1 MLHASRVLGARVGA
15 PLARRAARPLSDA
28 AGGLQLSFSSPHT
41 VFYFEQ
47 GVDSVTLPGV
57 SGEYGVTSG
66 HSPLAEQLKPGVVSI
81 IHAARPR
88 RLSPRGGGF
97 RTRAAAAGRPHPRE
111 RFAPPRARAK
121 RAPSQAGDEPEKY
134 FVSGGF
140 AFTDDVKTEVSALEA
155 IKLEDLDADKIKAEY
170 SKVASA
176 EDDES
181 KLVAET
187 TKAMA
192 AAIGVTL

>member
-111 RFAPPRARAK
+111 RLARRARARNAK
-121 RAPSQAGDEPEKY
+121 HPRRATSRRSTSSPA
-134 FVSGGF
+134 
-140 AFTDDVKTEVSALEA
+140 
-155 IKLEDLDADKIKAEY
+155 
-170 SKVASA
+170 ASR
-176 EDDES
+176 S
-181 KLVAET
+181 RT
-187 TKAMA
+187 T
-192 AAIGVTL
+192 

>member
-1 MLHASRVLGARVGA
+1 M
-15 PLARRAARPLSDA
+15 SDA
-28 AGGLQLSFSSPHT
+28 RGRRRSTAS
-41 VFYFEQ
+41 
-47 GVDSVTLPGV
+47 
-57 SGEYGVTSG
+57 
-66 HSPLAEQLKPGVVSI
+66 
-81 IHAARPR
+81 AREVR
-88 RLSPRGGGF
+88 
-97 RTRAAAAGRPHPRE
+97 
-111 RFAPPRARAK
+111 PPRARAK
-121 RAPSQAGDEPEKY
+121 RETSQAGDEPEKY

>member
-1 MLHASRVLGARVGA
+1 M
-15 PLARRAARPLSDA
+15 RAATRLAPRLAQRSIRPLSDS

-57 SGEYGVTSG
+57 SGEYGVTAG

-81 IHAARPR
+81 IHAVRPR
-88 RLSPRGGGF
+88 RRGGIIF
-97 RTRAAAAGRPHPRE
+97 RGAGVG
-111 RFAPPRARAK
+111 ARARA
-121 RAPSQAGDEPEKY
+121 RRRRRRRVPSQAGDEPEKY

-140 AFTDDVKTEVSALEA
+140 AFTDDVETEVSALEA
-155 IKLEDLDADKIKAEY
+155 IKLEDLDGDKIKAEY
-170 SKVASA
+170 AKVAS
-176 EDDES
+176 DES
-181 KLVAET
+181 DEGKIAAET

-192 AAIGVTL
+192 AAIGMTL

>member
-1 MLHASRVLGARVGA
+1 MLAASRVLGARVGA

-28 AGGLQLSFSSPHT
+28 AAGLQLSFSSPHT

-81 IHAARPR
+81 IHA
-88 RLSPRGGGF
+88 
-97 RTRAAAAGRPHPRE
+97 
-111 RFAPPRARAK
+111 
-121 RAPSQAGDEPEKY
+121 AGDEPEKY

>member
-1 MLHASRVLGARVGA
+1 
-15 PLARRAARPLSDA
+15 
-28 AGGLQLSFSSPHT
+28 
-41 VFYFEQ
+41 
-47 GVDSVTLPGV
+47 
-57 SGEYGVTSG
+57 
-66 HSPLAEQLKPGVVSI
+66 
-81 IHAARPR
+81 
-88 RLSPRGGGF
+88 
-97 RTRAAAAGRPHPRE
+97 
-111 RFAPPRARAK
+111 
-121 RAPSQAGDEPEKY
+121 
-134 FVSGGF
+134 
-140 AFTDDVKTEVSALEA
+140 VKTEVSALEA

>member
-1 MLHASRVLGARVGA
+1 MLLSTRLVAARVGA

-28 AGGLQLSFSSPHT
+28 AAGLQLSFSSPHT

-111 RFAPPRARAK
+111 RFARRARARNANHPR
-121 RAPSQAGDEPEKY
+121 RATSRRSTSSPA
-134 FVSGGF
+134 
-140 AFTDDVKTEVSALEA
+140 
-155 IKLEDLDADKIKAEY
+155 
-170 SKVASA
+170 ASR
-176 EDDES
+176 S
-181 KLVAET
+181 RT
-187 TKAMA
+187 T
-192 AAIGVTL
+192 

>member
-28 AGGLQLSFSSPHT
+28 AAGLQLSFSSPHT

-66 HSPLAEQLKPGVVSI
+66 HSPLAEQPKPGV
-81 IHAARPR
+81 
-88 RLSPRGGGF
+88 
-97 RTRAAAAGRPHPRE
+97 
-111 RFAPPRARAK
+111 
-121 RAPSQAGDEPEKY
+121 AGDEPEKY

>member
-1 MLHASRVLGARVGA
+1 M
-15 PLARRAARPLSDA
+15 
-28 AGGLQLSFSSPHT
+28 
-41 VFYFEQ
+41 
-47 GVDSVTLPGV
+47 TLPGV

-81 IHAARPR
+81 IHA
-88 RLSPRGGGF
+88 
-97 RTRAAAAGRPHPRE
+97 
-111 RFAPPRARAK
+111 
-121 RAPSQAGDEPEKY
+121 AGDEPEKY